1 MTTQTKALNEYIPK
15 VLLVLLAKRV
25 QFLANETKG
34 VTTQMK
40 ALNEYLLIVLFVLLL
55 KRVQF
60 LANET

>member
-1 MTTQTKALNEYIPK
+1 MKALNEYILVVLF
-15 VLLVLLAKRV
+15 VLLLKRV
-25 QFLANETKG
+25 HFLANETKG